1 MDSMRST
8 GDEADGDDQDPEVL
22 SYTQFRNHLG
32 LLEWRRRR
40 ALYEQAGAL
49 PARAGLPLHSSR
61 WRRALHA
68 VDRL

>member
-1 MDSMRST
+1 MRNLE
-8 GDEADGDDQDPEVL
+8 DEADPGDQDPEVL

-40 ALYEQAGAL
+40 AQYEQAGAP
-49 PARAGLPLHSSR
+49 PAGPGLPLPTSR
-61 WRRALHA
+61 WRRALDA